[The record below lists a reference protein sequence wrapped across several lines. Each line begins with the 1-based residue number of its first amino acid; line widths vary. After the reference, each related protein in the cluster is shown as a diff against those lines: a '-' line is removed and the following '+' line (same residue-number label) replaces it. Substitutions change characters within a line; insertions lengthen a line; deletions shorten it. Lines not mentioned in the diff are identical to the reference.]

1 MPKIAQEARAARSA
15 QIIVAAAECFARSG
29 YHATTMAD
37 IAEAAGVSKGTPYL
51 YFPSKEALFI
61 ALYEEWDCG
70 LAAQVDVAV
79 GGLAGPARQ
88 SPRAVLLTVASAVA
102 AHVTDNPQNC
112 RVLMEATTLAAYE
125 PAIAAKVQATNAGNH
140 EQLTDL
146 FDAGV
151 AAGEWPAGSSPAL
164 RARLFTAG
172 LYGLMTQWHLAPG
185 SFSLAAAMRAL
196 ADADG
201 VGYGERRVHTDD
213 TDQMEGKGDG
223 T

>member
-1 MPKIAQEARAARSA
+1 MPKIAEEARAARRD
-15 QIIVAAAECFARSG
+15 QIIAAAAECFARSG

-70 LAAQVDVAV
+70 LAAQVNAAV
-79 GGLAGPARQ
+79 SALPEPAR
-88 SPRAVLLTVASAVA
+88 SPRAVLAAVASAIA
-102 AHVTDNPQNC
+102 AHVLDNPRTC

-125 PAIAAKVQATNAGNH
+125 PAIAAKVRATNAGNLD
-140 EQLTDL
+140 QLTGL
-146 FDAGV
+146 FQAGV
-151 AAGEWPAGSSPAL
+151 AAGEWPPGTDPAL

-185 SFSLAAAMRAL
+185 AFNLEAAMETL
-196 ADADG
+196 AEPPGFGDHDA
-201 VGYGERRVHTDD
+201 VRQT
-213 TDQMEGKGDG
+213 KGAG

>member
-1 MPKIAQEARAARSA
+1 MPKIADEARTARRD
-15 QIIVAAAECFARSG
+15 QIIAAAAGCFAKSG

-70 LAAQVDVAV
+70 LAARVNAAV
-79 GGLAGPARQ
+79 GGLPEPART
-88 SPRAVLLTVASAVA
+88 PRAILAAVASAIA
-102 AHVTDNPQNC
+102 SHVLDNPQTC

-125 PAIAAKVQATNAGNH
+125 PAIAAKVQAASAGNTD
-140 EQLTDL
+140 QLTGL
-146 FDAGV
+146 FKAGI
-151 AAGEWPAGSSPAL
+151 AAGQWPPGTDPAL

-172 LYGLMTQWHLAPG
+172 MYGLMAQWHTARG
-185 SFSLAAAMRAL
+185 SFSLETAMAAMAAL
-196 ADADG
+196 AGTGTAGPDED
-201 VGYGERRVHTDD
+201 
-213 TDQMEGKGDG
+213 EGNPETKGAG